1 MNRSLNYK
9 DIHLIPNYSD
19 LKSRAQ
25 ADTFVD
31 FGKFT
36 FKLPLVPAN
45 MASCISYEKATWLAQ
60 NGYFYI
66 MHRFYEYD
74 EVLNWMRRMNKCK
87 DLLPFISISVGIK
100 KRDVDMIAT
109 IADEKLRLDFVTV
122 DVAHGDHS
130 EAIGMLRYL
139 NLYKKAFNPDL
150 FIIGGN
156 IATSDAYLR
165 MLPYVQAVKVG
176 IACGAS
182 CITYNKT
189 GFASPM
195 FSTVQEIANTKD
207 EMSEFDIIKNKPLI
221 IADGG
226 ISCNGDIVKA
236 LVAGAD
242 MVMAGSMFARCID
255 SPAMVDPTDP
265 TKKLYFGSASSMN
278 GNKKNIEGRTLSMPM
293 NGMTYEQKMNEVR
306 QDLTSAI
313 SYAGGNNLEAFK
325 EVEYRLI

>member
-1 MNRSLNYK
+1 MNKSLNYK
-9 DIHLIPNYSD
+9 DVHLVPNYSE
-19 LKSRAQ
+19 LKSRSEAN
-25 ADTFVD
+25 TSVSL
-31 FGKFT
+31 GKFT
-36 FKLPLVPAN
+36 FKLPIVPAN
-45 MASCISYEKATWLAQ
+45 MASCIDMTKATWLAQ

-66 MHRFYEYD
+66 IHRFYEYD
-74 EVLNWMRRMNKCK
+74 EILNWMRRMNKCA

-100 KRDVDMIAT
+100 KRDIDLIAT
-109 IADEKLRLDFVTV
+109 ITQEKLRLNFVTV

-139 NLYKKAFNPDL
+139 NEYKKHSNPDL

-156 IATSDAYLR
+156 IATSDAFLR

-195 FSTVQEIANTKD
+195 FSTVREVASTRD
-207 EMSEFDIIKNKPLI
+207 EMGRFDNIKNHPLI

-226 ISCNGDIVKA
+226 ISCNGDIAKA

-278 GNKKNIEGRTLSMPM
+278 GNKKNIEGRTISMPM
-293 NGMTYEQKMNEVR
+293 NGMTYEQKLNEVR

-313 SYAGGNNLEAFK
+313 SYAGGSDLQAFT
-325 EVEYRLI
+325 EVNYHLI

>member
-9 DIHLIPNYSD
+9 DVHLVPNYSE
-19 LKSRAQ
+19 LKSRSQ
-25 ADTFVD
+25 ADVFVD

-74 EVLNWMRRMNKCK
+74 EILNWMRRMNRCK

-100 KRDVDMIAT
+100 QRDIEFLAKIVE
-109 IADEKLRLDFVTV
+109 EKLRLDFITL

-130 EAIGMLRYL
+130 EVLGMLGYL
-139 NLYKKAFNPDL
+139 RTLKRTVYPDL

-156 IATSDAYLR
+156 IATTDAYLR
-165 MLPYVQAVKVG
+165 MLPYVDAVKVG

-195 FSTVQEIANTKD
+195 FSTVQEIANTRD
-207 EMSEFDIIKNKPLI
+207 EMSGFDIIKNNPLI

-226 ISCNGDIVKA
+226 ITCNGDIAKA

-293 NGMTYEQKMNEVR
+293 NGMTYEQKLKEVH

-313 SYAGGNNLEAFK
+313 SYAGGSNLEAFK